1 MRGVALGVVEEVAGV
16 LLVKPERELVFFAQI
31 LARLDR
37 IRSAVVVVRYGI
49 VAAAAAAAAEAET
62 EIADVGVAVVVKRL
76 AVVCM
81 MSQPNDRAEW
91 VETRNS
97 VEDLQEHGPW
107 SFYKYHLSELS
118 DP

>member
-1 MRGVALGVVEEVAGV
+1 MGVVEEVAGV
-16 LLVKPERELVFFAQI
+16 VLVKPERELVFFAQI

-49 VAAAAAAAAEAET
+49 VAAAAAEAET
-62 EIADVGVAVVVKRL
+62 EIADVGVAVVVRRL